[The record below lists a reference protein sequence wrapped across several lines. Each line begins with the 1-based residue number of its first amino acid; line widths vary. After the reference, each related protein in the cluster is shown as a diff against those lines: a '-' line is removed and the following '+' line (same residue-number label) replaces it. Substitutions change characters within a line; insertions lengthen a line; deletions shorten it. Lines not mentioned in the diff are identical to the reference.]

1 MFSIGR
7 LRVYRVFH
15 DIPDSIERKMKRF
28 HQKWFKEGVA
38 LIPWSVGEEI
48 GATLRM
54 KCGEESFAISWGCAN
69 ETAFRVYDG
78 DVAGEITAAVNGE
91 KENEKMARAREEIW
105 RLAAEG
111 SRACWSMEEVVND
124 VIKRIKLAGL
134 AMRMMK

>member
-1 MFSIGR
+1 M
-7 LRVYRVFH
+7 LH

-28 HQKWFKEGVA
+28 HQKWFKDGAV
-38 LIPWSVGEEI
+38 LLPWSVGEEI
-48 GATLRM
+48 GATLRL
-54 KCGEESFAISWGCAN
+54 KCGEEAFAISWGCVG
-69 ETAFRVYDG
+69 ETVFKVYDG
-78 DVAGEITAAVNGE
+78 DVAGEITAAVNNGG
-91 KENEKMARAREEIW
+91 KDNEEMARAREEIW